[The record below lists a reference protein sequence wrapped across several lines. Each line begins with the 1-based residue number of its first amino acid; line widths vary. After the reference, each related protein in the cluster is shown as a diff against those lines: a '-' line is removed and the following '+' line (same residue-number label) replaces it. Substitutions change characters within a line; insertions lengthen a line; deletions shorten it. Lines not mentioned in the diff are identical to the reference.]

1 MLQYLIVGL
10 LYIFICNVLQQLI
23 VGLLYILYIPADNV
37 CMMEDVLMNVFSLI
51 CAEERLSKGF
61 PEDIP
66 IIMYKL
72 RKEVS
77 LLCILQLNY
86 YIPFLCT
93 YNKLYLYH
101 YMYYIYIIYTTICI
115 IYTTICIIYTTI
127 CIIYTTIC
135 IIYTTI
141 CIIYTTI
148 CIIYTTI
155 CIIYT
160 TICIIYTTICIIY
173 TTIYIIYTTIRMYI
187 YVPSFTRLM
196 CG

>member
-61 PEDIP
+61 PEDVP

-101 YMYYIYIIYTTICI
+101 YICI
-115 IYTTICIIYTTI
+115 IYTLYIPLYVLYIPLYVLYIPLYVLYIPLYVLYIPLYVLYIPLYVLYIPLYILYIPLYVCIY
-127 CIIYTTIC
+127 
-135 IIYTTI
+135 
-141 CIIYTTI
+141 
-148 CIIYTTI
+148 
-155 CIIYT
+155 
-160 TICIIYTTICIIY
+160 
-173 TTIYIIYTTIRMYI
+173 MYL
-187 YVPSFTRLM
+187 VLQ
-196 CG
+196 G